1 MSLWSE
7 PHVTTI
13 SALSRQLQDAN
24 DNIQSAKHSGDQQAL
39 GYAEGES
46 LRLRREIA
54 KIDPRGYGHNHLNL
68 LTQAEREQALQT

>member
-1 MSLWSE
+1 MSLWNE
-7 PHVTTI
+7 PKVTVV
-13 SALSRQLQDAN
+13 SRLSRRLQDAN

-54 KIDPRGYGHNHLNL
+54 KLDPRGYGHDHLNL
-68 LTQAEREQALQT
+68 LTKAEREQALAT